1 MRIDVINAFY
11 GIVATKWRRIQ
22 LNTFTFGVSAS
33 SFLTIWTIQKLADDE
48 LLTYPRA
55 ELLNQIYM

>member
-22 LNTFTFGVSAS
+22 LNTFGVSAS
-33 SFLTIWTIQKLADDE
+33 SFLTIWMIQKLADDE

-55 ELLNQIYM
+55 ELLNQICI